1 MGTKRG
7 SWQIS
12 NRVPSRVAT
21 TRPKREKSTRVS
33 YQSAT
38 TVDVTITGGVDME
51 NVVTVARWDMSR
63 KHVGKVL
70 NMEIEVKMVTEIA
83 EEITTTTTIKAG
95 MVTIKAVAKHVLIA
109 VMWGISGSIA
119 LRTLR
124 HVDENSTAGIESKR
138 GYRYVS

>member
-1 MGTKRG
+1 
-7 SWQIS
+7 
-12 NRVPSRVAT
+12 
-21 TRPKREKSTRVS
+21 
-33 YQSAT
+33 
-38 TVDVTITGGVDME
+38 ME

-95 MVTIKAVAKHVLIA
+95 MVTIKAVAKHALIA

-124 HVDENSTAGIESKR
+124 HVDESSTAGIESKR